1 MDEDKRYEKG
11 MKIRREVLGD
21 EHVDRALT
29 NVNAFN
35 DAFQD
40 LTTRYAWG
48 EVWSRP
54 QLSKHSRSLVT
65 LAMLIALN
73 RKPEFRLHVKAAL
86 NNGVS
91 IEEIKEV
98 VLQSAV
104 YCGLPAAHSAFHDAQ
119 EVFEEL
125 NLEV

>member
-1 MDEDKRYEKG
+1 MDEQKRYEKG
-11 MKIRREVLGD
+11 MKIRRTVLGD
-21 EHVDRALT
+21 EHVDRALE

-73 RKPEFRLHVKAAL
+73 RKTEFRLHVKAAL

-119 EVFEEL
+119 EVFDEL
-125 NLEV
+125 NLDI

>member
-1 MDEDKRYEKG
+1 MDENKRFEKG
-11 MKIRREVLGD
+11 MQIRKEVLGE
-21 EHVDRALT
+21 EHVERSLA
-29 NVNAFN
+29 NANAFN

-48 EVWSRP
+48 EIWSRP
-54 QLSKHSRSLVT
+54 ELSKRSRSLIT

-73 RKPEFRLHVKAAL
+73 RTPEFQLHVKAAL

-91 IEEIKEV
+91 IDEIKEV

-104 YCGLPAAHSAFHDAQ
+104 YCGLPAAHSAFHSAQ
-119 EVFEEL
+119 EVFDEL
-125 NLEV
+125 NLEI

>member
-1 MDEDKRYEKG
+1 MDEDIRYEKG
-11 MKIRREVLGD
+11 MKIRREVLGN
-21 EHVDRALT
+21 EHVDRALG

-48 EVWSRP
+48 DVWSRP

-65 LAMLIALN
+65 VGMLIALN

-98 VLQSAV
+98 VLQSAI

-125 NLEV
+125 NLEI

>member
-21 EHVDRALT
+21 EHVDRAIGNINT
-29 NVNAFN
+29 FN

-65 LAMLIALN
+65 VGMLIALN

-98 VLQSAV
+98 VLQSAI

-125 NLEV
+125 NLEI

>member
-21 EHVDRALT
+21 EHVDRAIG

-65 LAMLIALN
+65 VGMLIALN

-98 VLQSAV
+98 VLQSAI

-125 NLEV
+125 NLEI

>member
-1 MDEDKRYEKG
+1 MDEDIRYEKG
-11 MKIRREVLGD
+11 MRLRREVLGN
-21 EHVDRALT
+21 EHVDRALG

-65 LAMLIALN
+65 VGMLIALN

-98 VLQSAV
+98 VLQSAI

-125 NLEV
+125 NLEI

>member
-21 EHVDRALT
+21 EHVDRAIGNINT
-29 NVNAFN
+29 FN

-65 LAMLIALN
+65 VGMLIALN

-98 VLQSAV
+98 VLQSRDILRFAR
-104 YCGLPAAHSAFHDAQ
+104 CSFRIS
-119 EVFEEL
+119 
-125 NLEV
+125 

>member
-1 MDEDKRYEKG
+1 MDEDKRYENG
-11 MKIRREVLGD
+11 MKIRRAVLGD
-21 EHVDRALT
+21 DHVDRALA

-54 QLSKHSRSLVT
+54 QLSKHSRSLIT

-98 VLQSAV
+98 VLQSGI
-104 YCGLPAAHSAFHDAQ
+104 YCGLPAAHAAFHDAL

-125 NLEV
+125 NIEI

>member
-1 MDEDKRYEKG
+1 MDENELYEKG
-11 MKIRREVLGD
+11 MQIRRAVLGD
-21 EHVDRALT
+21 EHVDRSLASA
-29 NVNAFN
+29 NAFN
-35 DAFQD
+35 DVFQD

-54 QLSKHSRSLVT
+54 QLSKHSRSLIT

-98 VLQSAV
+98 VLQSAI

-125 NLEV
+125 NLEI

>member
-1 MDEDKRYEKG
+1 MDEQKRYEKG
-11 MKIRREVLGD
+11 MKIRRTVLGD
-21 EHVDRALT
+21 EHVDRALE

-54 QLSKHSRSLVT
+54 QLSKRSRSLVT

-73 RKPEFRLHVKAAL
+73 RKTEFRLHVKAAL

-119 EVFEEL
+119 EVFDEL
-125 NLEV
+125 NLDI

>member
-21 EHVDRALT
+21 EHVDRAIG
-29 NVNAFN
+29 NINAFN

-65 LAMLIALN
+65 VGMLIALN

-98 VLQSAV
+98 VLQSAI

-119 EVFEEL
+119 KVFEEL
-125 NLEV
+125 NLEI

>member
-21 EHVDRALT
+21 EHVDRAIG
-29 NVNAFN
+29 NINAFN

-65 LAMLIALN
+65 VGMLIALN

-98 VLQSAV
+98 VLQSAI

-125 NLEV
+125 NLEI

>member
-1 MDEDKRYEKG
+1 MDENERYEKG
-11 MKIRREVLGD
+11 MRIRRAVLGD
-21 EHVDRALT
+21 EHVDRSLA
-29 NVNAFN
+29 NATAFS
-35 DAFQD
+35 DTFQD

-65 LAMLIALN
+65 VGMLIALN
-73 RKPEFRLHVKAAL
+73 RKTEFQLHVKAAL
-86 NNGVS
+86 NNGVT

>member
-21 EHVDRALT
+21 EHVDRAIGNINT
-29 NVNAFN
+29 FN

-48 EVWSRP
+48 EVWARP

-65 LAMLIALN
+65 VGMLIALN

-98 VLQSAV
+98 VLQSAI

-125 NLEV
+125 NLEI

>member
-1 MDEDKRYEKG
+1 MDEDKRFEKG

-29 NVNAFN
+29 NTNAFN

-48 EVWSRP
+48 EAWSRP
-54 QLSKHSRSLVT
+54 QLSKHSRSLIT

-125 NLEV
+125 NLEI

>member
-1 MDEDKRYEKG
+1 MDENKRYEKG
-11 MKIRREVLGD
+11 MQIRRAVLGD

-54 QLSKHSRSLVT
+54 QLSKHSRSLVA

-98 VLQSAV
+98 VLQSAI

-125 NLEV
+125 DLEI

>member
-11 MKIRREVLGD
+11 MKIRKEVLGD
-21 EHVDRALT
+21 EHVDRAIGNINT
-29 NVNAFN
+29 FN

-48 EVWSRP
+48 EVWARP

-65 LAMLIALN
+65 VGMLIALN

-98 VLQSAV
+98 VLQSAI

>member
-11 MKIRREVLGD
+11 MKIRKAVLGD
-21 EHVDRALT
+21 EHVDRALG

-54 QLSKHSRSLVT
+54 QLSKHSRSLIT

-125 NLEV
+125 NLEI

>member
-11 MKIRREVLGD
+11 MKIRKAVLGD
-21 EHVDRALT
+21 EHVDRAIG

-54 QLSKHSRSLVT
+54 QLSKHSRSLIT

-125 NLEV
+125 NLEI

>member
-1 MDEDKRYEKG
+1 MDEGKRYEKG
-11 MKIRREVLGD
+11 MKIRKAVLGD
-21 EHVDRALT
+21 EHVDRALG

-54 QLSKHSRSLVT
+54 QLSKHSRSLIT

-125 NLEV
+125 NLEI

>member
-1 MDEDKRYEKG
+1 MDEQKRYEKG
-11 MKIRREVLGD
+11 MKLRRTVLGD
-21 EHVDRALT
+21 EHVDRALE

-73 RKPEFRLHVKAAL
+73 RKTEFRLHVKAAL

-119 EVFEEL
+119 EVFDEL
-125 NLEV
+125 NLDI

>member
-21 EHVDRALT
+21 EHVDRAIG

-35 DAFQD
+35 EAFQD

-65 LAMLIALN
+65 VGMLIALN

-98 VLQSAV
+98 VLQSAI

-125 NLEV
+125 NLEI

>member
-21 EHVDRALT
+21 EHVDRAIG
-29 NVNAFN
+29 NINAFN

-65 LAMLIALN
+65 VGMLIALN
-73 RKPEFRLHVKAAL
+73 RKAEFRLHVKAAL

-98 VLQSAV
+98 VLQSAI

-125 NLEV
+125 NLEI

>member
-1 MDEDKRYEKG
+1 MDENKRYEKG
-11 MKIRREVLGD
+11 MQIRRAVLGD
-21 EHVDRALT
+21 EHVDRSLT
-29 NVNAFN
+29 NATAFS

-48 EVWSRP
+48 EIWSRP
-54 QLSKHSRSLVT
+54 QLSKHSRSLIT

-98 VLQSAV
+98 VLQSAI

-119 EVFEEL
+119 EVFDEL
-125 NLEV
+125 NLET